1 MARETGL
8 MSPTVFRCGTLIDG
22 LADEPVHDALVVV
35 DEGTV
40 EAAGPEEAVT
50 VPDGAEVVDHSGA
63 VVTPG
68 FVDAHVHLNGT
79 RSFQPMERIGT
90 ERSYKTALA
99 TADLRR
105 LLDAGFTTVRDVGS
119 STAVGLR
126 NAVDADEIPGPRIH
140 AAGRAFSQTAGHVD
154 VHQLPHE
161 WLEDD
166 RMIGVLADGVP
177 ECRKKVRQELRRGI
191 DVVKIMTTGGMASEK
206 DSPDHV
212 HYTDAEIRA
221 FTEEAHRLDVP
232 VATHAQGAAGIN
244 AAIRNGVDTVEHAIG
259 FDENGE
265 GVDLAHEHGAT
276 LVPTLSAI
284 YRLAHEG
291 EEHDLPDYHVRKGR
305 AYVDEHAEAVVRAHE
320 ADVPVALGTDCNG
333 SYLHPHGDNAIE
345 FELLVEQAGM
355 SEMDALK
362 AGTSVAAAALE
373 DESVGAVEPGRHA
386 DLVVL
391 DESPLDDIGATRDA
405 VAAVYKDGERVDEGR
420 RGPPG

>member
-1 MARETGL
+1 MTATA
-8 MSPTVFRCGTLIDG
+8 FRCGTLIDG
-22 LADEPVHDALVVV
+22 LADEPLADAIVVV
-35 DEGTV
+35 SDGQI
-40 EAAGPEEAVT
+40 EAVGPEESVT
-50 VPDGAEVVDHSGA
+50 VPDDADVIDHSGQ

-68 FVDAHVHLNGT
+68 FIDAHVHLDGT

-105 LLDAGFTTVRDVGS
+105 LLEAGFTAVRDLGS

-126 NAVDADEIPGPRIH
+126 NAVEADEIPGPRLY

-154 VHQLPHE
+154 MHQLPRD
-161 WLEDD
+161 WLDD
-166 RMIGVLADGVP
+166 ERMIGVLADGVP
-177 ECRKKVRQELRRGI
+177 ECRKKVREELRRGV

-244 AAIRNGVDTVEHAIG
+244 AAIRNEVDTIEHAIG
-259 FDENGE
+259 FDEHGD
-265 GVDLAHEHGAT
+265 GVALAREHGAA

-284 YRLAHEG
+284 YRLAYEG
-291 EEHDLPDYHVRKGR
+291 EDHDLPDYHVRKGK
-305 AYVDEHAEAVVRAHE
+305 AYVDTHADSVIRAYEAG
-320 ADVPVALGTDCNG
+320 VPVALGTDCNG
-333 SYLHPHGDNAIE
+333 SHLHPHGDNAIE
-345 FELLVEQAGM
+345 FELLVQQVGM
-355 SEMDALK
+355 TEMDALK
-362 AGTSVAAAALE
+362 AGTSVAAAAIE

-391 DESPLDDIGATRDA
+391 DEDPLDDIGATRDS
-405 VAAVYKDGERVDEGR
+405 VAAVYKGGR
-420 RGPPG
+420 RIDDAL